1 MDVGAAGWATR
12 VAAIWKGCKA
22 VEPAPCRPWSAPD
35 VGLRNEI
42 VTSVSATRTR
52 TTTTVLRMSAL
63 RAFEG
68 YGVGFER

>member
-1 MDVGAAGWATR
+1 MS
-12 VAAIWKGCKA
+12 
-22 VEPAPCRPWSAPD
+22 WSAPA
-35 VGLRNEI
+35 VGERNEI

-52 TTTTVLRMSAL
+52 TTTTVLRVSAL